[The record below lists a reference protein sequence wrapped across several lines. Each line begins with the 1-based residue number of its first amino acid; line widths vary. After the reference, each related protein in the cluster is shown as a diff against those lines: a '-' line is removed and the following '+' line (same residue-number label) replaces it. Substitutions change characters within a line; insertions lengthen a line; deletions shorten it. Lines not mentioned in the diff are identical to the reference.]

1 MNSLQKIYPAIR
13 SMKEF
18 EIFLSSHYET
28 AFFLDVHI
36 SQLKNIRQM
45 AKEHRKKLLY
55 HMDLIH
61 GLKNDDYA
69 TEYICQ
75 EVKPTGLIS
84 TKASV
89 IIKAKQRGLVTVQ
102 RIFLLDSQALEK
114 NLSIIERTKP
124 DYIEVLPGAMPWII
138 KEIKDQINIPIF
150 AGGFIRTVAEVEQ
163 ALEAG
168 ATAITTTNVQLWKH
182 YEKVLS

>member
-1 MNSLQKIYPAIR
+1 
-13 SMKEF
+13 
-18 EIFLSSHYET
+18 
-28 AFFLDVHI
+28 
-36 SQLKNIRQM
+36 
-45 AKEHRKKLLY
+45 
-55 HMDLIH
+55 
-61 GLKNDDYA
+61 
-69 TEYICQ
+69 
-75 EVKPTGLIS
+75 VKPTGLIS